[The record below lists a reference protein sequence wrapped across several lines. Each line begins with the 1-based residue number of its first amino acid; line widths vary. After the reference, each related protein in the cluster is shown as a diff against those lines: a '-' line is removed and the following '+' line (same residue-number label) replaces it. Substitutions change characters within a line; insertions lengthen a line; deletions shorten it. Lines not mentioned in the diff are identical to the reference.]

1 VNDNEEKKANPLI
14 AMRKNEE
21 RKKENIKEKQKQ
33 EEEERKVKEASDAEA
48 LAHTT
53 TPSKLG
59 FFQPIVD
66 IYPIIL
72 NALTLIS
79 ILGLFLI
86 ITEIILPLKWLIFV
100 IGLLWILLSYGFMAI
115 IYKIYLNIR
124 RLK

>member
-1 VNDNEEKKANPLI
+1 MNDNEEKKANPLI

-33 EEEERKVKEASDAEA
+33 EEERKVKEASDAEA

>member
-1 VNDNEEKKANPLI
+1 MNDNEEKKANPLI

-21 RKKENIKEKQKQ
+21 GKKENIKQKQ
-33 EEEERKVKEASDAEA
+33 EEERKVKEAFDAEA

-72 NALTLIS
+72 NALTVIS
-79 ILGLFLI
+79 ILGLFLTI
-86 ITEIILPLKWLIFV
+86 ASNEFPLKWLIFV

>member
-1 VNDNEEKKANPLI
+1 MNDNEVKKANPLI

-33 EEEERKVKEASDAEA
+33 EEERKVKEASDAEV
-48 LAHTT
+48 LAQDTK
-53 TPSKLG
+53 TPSKLD
-59 FFQPIVD
+59 FFQPIID
-66 IYPIIL
+66 MYPIIL

-86 ITEIILPLKWLIFV
+86 ITSLQLPLKGLIFV

-115 IYKIYLNIR
+115 IYKIYLRI
-124 RLK
+124 

>member
-1 VNDNEEKKANPLI
+1 MNDKEKKIANPLL
-14 AMRKNEE
+14 AMRENEKIKRE
-21 RKKENIKEKQKQ
+21 DIKEKQKQ
-33 EEEERKVKEASDAEA
+33 EEERKVKEATDAEA
-48 LAHTT
+48 LAQA
-53 TPSKLG
+53 PSKLG
-59 FFQPIVD
+59 FFQPIID

-79 ILGLFLI
+79 ILGLFLT
-86 ITEIILPLKWLIFV
+86 ITSLQLPLKWLIFV

>member
-1 VNDNEEKKANPLI
+1 MNDNEEKKANPLI

-21 RKKENIKEKQKQ
+21 GKKENIKQKQ
-33 EEEERKVKEASDAEA
+33 EEERKVKEATDAEA
-48 LAHTT
+48 LAQHTT

-66 IYPIIL
+66 MYPIIL

-79 ILGLFLI
+79 ILGLFLT
-86 ITEIILPLKWLIFV
+86 ITSLQLPLKWLIFV

>member
-1 VNDNEEKKANPLI
+1 MNDNEEKIANPLI

-33 EEEERKVKEASDAEA
+33 EEERKVKEASDAEA